1 MPTILVTNDDGV
13 QSLGLLAL
21 KQELERLGRVMVLA
35 PAENRSAIGH
45 AITMHRPLR
54 VEPVTLADGSQA
66 YSCSGTPA
74 DCVRMAIGGVL
85 GGVLPD
91 IVVSGINSG
100 HNMGVDIA
108 YSGTV
113 ACAREGA
120 INSLPSVAVSTV
132 FSHIMGDDIAQVWQ
146 MSAEIVAH
154 IVTELGRRNL
164 PLQTFLNVNV
174 PGVLPEDL
182 RGIRVTKIGSR
193 TYTQK
198 PIQRQDPFG
207 NIYYWSNGIG
217 PVDTPDGQ
225 TDVGAVGQ
233 GYVSVTPIKLN
244 GTADALIGRLSEWF
258 V

>member
-13 QSLGLLAL
+13 HSPGLLAL
-21 KQELERLGRVMVLA
+21 KQGLESLGKVVVLA
-35 PAENRSAIGH
+35 PAENRSAVSH
-45 AITMHRPLR
+45 AISLHSPLR
-54 VEPVTLADGSQA
+54 ISPVTLADGSEA

-74 DCVRMAIGGVL
+74 DCVRMAVGGVL
-85 GGVLPD
+85 NVLPD

-120 INSLPSVAVSTV
+120 INGLPSVAVSTV
-132 FSHIMGDDIAQVWQ
+132 FTHVMPDGIDQVWQ
-146 MSAEIVAH
+146 MSTEIVAH
-154 IVTELGRRNL
+154 VVRQMISRGL
-164 PLQTFLNVNV
+164 PSQTFLNVNV
-174 PGVLPEDL
+174 PGVLPADL
-182 RGIRVTKIGSR
+182 NGIRVTTVGNRS
-193 TYTQK
+193 YTQK
-198 PIQRQDPFG
+198 PIQRQDPDG

-217 PVDTPDGQ
+217 PVDAPDGQ

-233 GYVSVTPIKLN
+233 GYASITPLMLD
-244 GTADALIGRLSEWF
+244 GTANSMLGQLREWF